1 MDLGLKNKVALV
13 TAASRGLGKAVA
25 LELAREGALVAI
37 CSRNAEA
44 IDSAAAD
51 IRKQTGAEVLALAG
65 DVTDAGQIARVA
77 EETAKRWGGIDA
89 LFANAGGPPPGPF
102 MQFSDEQWLSA
113 VQLNLMSVVRLCRAV
128 LPGMQGKR
136 WGRIVIDTSF
146 TVKQPLENLILSNA
160 IRAGVVGM
168 AKTLA
173 SEVAKDGVT
182 VNCICPG
189 WIQTERVDQ
198 LLDNRAKA
206 NHTARE
212 AEAKALSAA
221 IPAGRIGRVEE
232 FAAAA
237 AFLMSDRA
245 SYITGTALT
254 VDGGIVKGLFG

>member
-13 TAASRGLGKAVA
+13 TASSRGLGKAVA
-25 LELAREGALVAI
+25 LELAREGAHVAI
-37 CSRNAEA
+37 CSRNGEA

-51 IRKQTGAEVLALAG
+51 IRKQTGAEVLALTA
-65 DVTDAGQIARVA
+65 DVNDGAQIASVVD
-77 EETAKRWGGIDA
+77 ETIKRWGGVDV

-102 MQFSDEQWLSA
+102 MQFTDEQWQSA

-128 LPGMQGKR
+128 LPGMQGKH

-146 TVKQPLENLILSNA
+146 TVKQPLENLVLSNA

-173 SEVAKDGVT
+173 GEVAKDGVT

-198 LLDNRAKA
+198 LLDGRAKA
-206 NHTARE
+206 KGTSRD
-212 AEAKALSAA
+212 AEAQGIAA
-221 IPAGRIGRVEE
+221 TIPAGRIGRVEE

-254 VDGGIVKGLFG
+254 VDGGVVKGLFG